1 MDVAGR
7 EPSADLA
14 ALLRW
19 EATGGTWEV
28 SRLRAGWAEVVLL
41 SCDAGQ
47 EMGRI
52 PSSAADLVA
61 YVTDES

>member
-1 MDVAGR
+1 MDAPGSD
-7 EPSADLA
+7 PSADLA

-28 SRLRAGWAEVVLL
+28 ERRRPGWVEVALL
-41 SCDAGQ
+41 TCDGGQ

-52 PSSAADLVA
+52 ASSSYDLVA
-61 YVTDES
+61 YVAEGA